1 MTTNKNDWKFGIILL
16 AICSAEEPLN
26 GATIENFQN
35 SLVASAPRSLELAQ
49 C

>member
-1 MTTNKNDWKFGIILL
+1 MTTNKIIGIISLT
-16 AICSAEEPLN
+16 ICSAEEPRN
-26 GATIENFQN
+26 GATIENFQY